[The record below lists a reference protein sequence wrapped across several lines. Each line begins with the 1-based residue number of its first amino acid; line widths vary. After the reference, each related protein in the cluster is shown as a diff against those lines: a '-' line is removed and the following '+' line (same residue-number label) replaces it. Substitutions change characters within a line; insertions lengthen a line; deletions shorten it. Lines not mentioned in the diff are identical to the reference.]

1 MKLIKTD
8 FGNFI
13 DADTD
18 IYVDINYTIG
28 TSTINSIFSLF
39 EISKEVHNSIIVS
52 MPFIDALEKCLTEF
66 ELSVEDVFVP
76 DKVIAY
82 AERSV
87 STKLITDRLKGMLF
101 YMEEYIR
108 CINTLVGIDVPL
120 EMKCKWNNM
129 PKKGRN
135 DINAGKT
142 TDGA

>member
-18 IYVDINYTIG
+18 IYVDISYKIG
-28 TSTINSIFSLF
+28 ESTNTSIFSLL